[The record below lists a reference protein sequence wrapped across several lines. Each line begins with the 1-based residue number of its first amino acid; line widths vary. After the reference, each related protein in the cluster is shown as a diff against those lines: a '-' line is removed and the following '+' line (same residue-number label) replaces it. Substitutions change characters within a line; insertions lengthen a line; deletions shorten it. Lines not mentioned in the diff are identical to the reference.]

1 MGLTLFIGN
10 KNYSSWSLR
19 PWLALKLARV
29 PFEEVLIPLYQATSR
44 QDILRHSPT
53 GKVPALKID
62 ETIIWD
68 SLAIC
73 EWAAEQA
80 PDAQLWPLDPI
91 ARAVARSV
99 SAEMHSGFVGLRSAL
114 PMNIRRSA
122 PPRNLT
128 AAAQDD
134 INRVTALWRDCRKRF
149 GAGGPFLF
157 GSPTIADA
165 MFAPVVHRL
174 TSYLVEVDDESR
186 AYMAAMHALP
196 PMVEWTEAGKREPW
210 IIEESEAA

>member
-19 PWLALKLARV
+19 PWLALKLARL
-29 PFEEVLIPLYQATSR
+29 PFEEVLIPLYQAASR

-62 ETIIWD
+62 ETVVWD

-73 EWAAEQA
+73 EWVAEQA
-80 PDAQLWPLDPI
+80 PDAQLWPLDPL

-114 PMNIRRSA
+114 PMNIRRST

-128 AAAQDD
+128 PAAQED

-149 GAGGPFLF
+149 GLGGPFLF
-157 GSPTIADA
+157 GNPTIADA
-165 MFAPVVHRL
+165 MFAPVVTRL
-174 TSYLVEVDDESR
+174 TSYLIDVDDDSR
-186 AYMAAMHALP
+186 AYMAAVLALP
-196 PMVEWTEAGKREPW
+196 PMVEWIEAGKREPW
-210 IIEESEAA
+210 IIEDSEAA